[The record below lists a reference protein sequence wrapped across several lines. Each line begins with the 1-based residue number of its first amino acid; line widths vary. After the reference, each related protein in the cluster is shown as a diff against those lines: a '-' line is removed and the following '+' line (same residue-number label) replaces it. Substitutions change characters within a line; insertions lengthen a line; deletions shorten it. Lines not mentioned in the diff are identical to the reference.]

1 MFKLKKNGEA
11 YQIKKIFMFAGM
23 ELDSRGIHGQMV
35 QSTLHNAQLSPEEI
49 SHRRSICL
57 RRKEHSG
64 GMPIVTGR
72 VPRFM
77 VPSKFFR
84 PTEQVTRSII
94 LMETKQLYSVGEP
107 VLMNSMIQSMLISLN
122 E

>member
-1 MFKLKKNGEA
+1 MFKLKKKKKA
-11 YQIKKIFMFAGM
+11 YRIDIFLIFAGM
-23 ELDSRGIHGQMV
+23 ELDSQGIHGQMV
-35 QSTLHNAQLSPEEI
+35 QSTLHNAQLSLEEI

-72 VPRFM
+72 VPRSM
-77 VPSKFFR
+77 VPSKFF
-84 PTEQVTRSII
+84 PPIEPVIRSKS

-107 VLMNSMIQSMLISLN
+107 LMISMQ
-122 E
+122 